1 MRVALVQ
8 QPLDHRQ
15 NNNNYF
21 MNHVEWN
28 DKNEIFIYL
37 QNKTKNSFT
46 IDFLM
51 FFQSGW
57 LKPGAKLCLLGWF
70 LKINVNKL
78 SCYKA
83 LQNGLPNGNN
93 LIESMLL

>member
-46 IDFLM
+46 IDFIIRVTKTWSKTM
-51 FFQSGW
+51 STNGGF
-57 LKPGAKLCLLGWF
+57 KKL
-70 LKINVNKL
+70 
-78 SCYKA
+78 
-83 LQNGLPNGNN
+83 LPTN
-93 LIESMLL
+93 

>member
-51 FFQSGW
+51 FF
-57 LKPGAKLCLLGWF
+57 
-70 LKINVNKL
+70 N
-78 SCYKA
+78 
-83 LQNGLPNGNN
+83 
-93 LIESMLL
+93 